1 METLEELMRRIE
13 KICTEE
19 LGILTSLSELPKTG
33 GLYAEMGMVTTKR
46 YVRSASVKTVQILFM
61 CKDAVEPVCIRNL
74 SKVSGY
80 LQKNKRKLEGEG
92 YRVRSVKETSGPH
105 KTGRTESKET
115 VYSCILYMEIY

>member
-1 METLEELMRRIE
+1 MEPLEELMRRIE

-19 LGILTSLSELPKTG
+19 LGIPTSLSELPKTG

-46 YVRSASVKTVQILFM
+46 YVRSTSVKTVQILFM

-74 SKVSGY
+74 SKVSWH
-80 LQKNKRKLEGEG
+80 LQKNKRKLEGEE
-92 YRVRSVKETSGPH
+92 YRVRSVKEASGPH

-115 VYSCILYMEIY
+115 VYSCILYVEIY

>member
-1 METLEELMRRIE
+1 MEPLEELMRRIE

-19 LGILTSLSELPKTG
+19 LESLPAFQSFRKTG

-61 CKDAVEPVCIRNL
+61 CKDAVEPICIRNL
-74 SKVSGY
+74 SKVSRV